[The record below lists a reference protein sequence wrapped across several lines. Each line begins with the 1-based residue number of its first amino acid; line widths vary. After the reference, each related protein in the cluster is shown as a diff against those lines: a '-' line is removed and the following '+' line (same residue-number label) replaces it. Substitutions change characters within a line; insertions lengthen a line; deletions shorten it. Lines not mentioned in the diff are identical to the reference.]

1 MSAARVLLV
10 EDEEELVRIVE
21 RWLIRKFGV
30 EVDSAENGRVGLE
43 QATARSYD
51 LIVSDIRMPEMDGI
65 AMVEHIRSGQGPN
78 RSTPVVILTGHH
90 DEGVQAAGQLDAR
103 FVGKPFS
110 RAMLLQIVG
119 DLLPPSVHA

>member
-30 EVDSAENGRVGLE
+30 EVDSAGNGRDGLE
-43 QATARSYD
+43 QATTRSYD

-65 AMVEHIRSGQGPN
+65 AMVEQIRSGAGPN
-78 RSTPVVILTGHH
+78 RTTPVVILTGHH
-90 DEGVQAAGQLDAR
+90 DEGVQAANQLHAR

-119 DLLPPSVHA
+119 DLLPSAQA